1 MVFLIVWLIA
11 AAIVAMAGEGR
22 KIGYW
27 GAFWVSVLLSPL
39 IGLIVALFSDKVEPV
54 RQVHVD
60 LSHMEKADGPSRVEQ
75 LERLAKLKADGALT
89 AEEYDSEKRR
99 ILGGSAT
106 GSSPAS
112 TPPPPPGPYS
122 GGSVPDIPMR

>member
-1 MVFLIVWLIA
+1 MVFLIVWLVIA
-11 AAIVAMAGEGR
+11 AVVAFAGEGR

-54 RQVHVD
+54 RQVHVN
-60 LSHMEKADGPSRVEQ
+60 LSQVQKTDGPSRVEQ

-89 AEEYDSEKRR
+89 AEEYDLEKRR
-99 ILGGSAT
+99 ILGGDAT
-106 GSSPAS
+106 ASSPES
-112 TPPPPPGPYS
+112 PPPPGPYS
-122 GGSVPDIPMR
+122 GGSISDMPMR